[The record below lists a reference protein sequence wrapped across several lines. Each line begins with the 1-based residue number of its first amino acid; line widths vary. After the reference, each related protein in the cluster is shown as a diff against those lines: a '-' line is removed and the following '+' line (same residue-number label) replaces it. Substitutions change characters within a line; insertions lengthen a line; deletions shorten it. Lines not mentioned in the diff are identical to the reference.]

1 MITISSILTE
11 FTPISII
18 WDAGVSDSAQKV
30 KDATGEIRESLAS
43 TYTMGKVLKM
53 LDQLAEVGK
62 KHSIDGWGGPGTKA
76 ISRTSYDNAVKFTL
90 ALPSSLTMPE
100 IYVDPDGII
109 TFEWYENKRRVYSV
123 SIGSQGELSY
133 AGLFGLNR
141 TCGTEYLTGNV
152 PELVI
157 NNVKRVYSGVL

>member
-1 MITISSILTE
+1 MITISPNLAE

-18 WDAGVSDSAQKV
+18 WDSGVSDSAQKV

-43 TYTMGKVLKM
+43 TYTMGKVLKT
-53 LDQLAEVGK
+53 LDELAEVGR
-62 KHSIDGWGGPGTKA
+62 KHSMDGWGGDGTKA
-76 ISRTSYDNAVKFTL
+76 VNQTSYSNAVKFAL
-90 ALPSSLTMPE
+90 ALPSNLMTPE

-109 TFEWYENKRRVYSV
+109 TFEWYEDKRRVYSV
-123 SIGSQGELSY
+123 SIGNQGELSY

-157 NNVKRVYSGVL
+157 NNVKRVYSGVI